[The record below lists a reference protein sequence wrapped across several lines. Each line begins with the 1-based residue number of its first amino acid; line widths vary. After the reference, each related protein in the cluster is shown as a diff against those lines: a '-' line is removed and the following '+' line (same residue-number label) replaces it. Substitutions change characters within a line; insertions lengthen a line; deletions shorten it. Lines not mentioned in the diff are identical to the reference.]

1 MEKGKALNN
10 DEGWNDNIKYIKLI
24 NDSIN
29 IEKTINDVKILG
41 ESIEKCDSNNNLEIL
56 FEDKRLDK
64 IKEEIYQF
72 GKIKLIQ
79 SNNN

>member
-56 FEDKRLDK
+56 FEDKGLDK